1 MILEVKGLAKR
12 YDSTIA
18 LADASLTLRG
28 GQIHALVGEN
38 GAGKSTLIKVL
49 TGSVT
54 PDAGT
59 IRINGQPVTFHNTR
73 ESARSGI
80 SVVHQERN
88 LVPRFSVAENLLLG
102 RSPYRNGFLDHA
114 SMTATA
120 RRWLDRVG
128 LDVDPKATAD
138 TLSVAQAQLVEIARA
153 LSQDCEIL
161 LLDEPTSAISGHE
174 TETLFALLRALR
186 QEGTGIMFVSHK
198 LDEVEELCEV
208 ATVLRDGRTVLTDKP
223 LAEITRHELIA
234 AMVGREYDT
243 ETLPQRPRPGRETSQ
258 AARLELRSVS
268 TADGH
273 RDVSL
278 SVGGGEIL
286 GLYGLVGAGRTEL
299 ARAVLGLTRIVNGM
313 VLVDG
318 QAVHIKNPHDAL
330 RRFRIGYVSED
341 RKGEGLFLSHS
352 IERNVGVTIWDRL
365 ARRPGWLSDRVARPY
380 VEKPVRSL
388 GTKISSLGQ
397 AVSDLSGGNQQ
408 KASVAKWLAADVD
421 ILIVDE
427 PTIGVDVRTKE
438 DMHRLLW
445 DLAAHGKA
453 ILLISSDLQEV
464 VRLSDRVIVMAEMSI
479 QAEVENSH
487 DYDEMSHV
495 IMSKIVSVAGVPD

>member
-1 MILEVKGLAKR
+1 MAAMIIEVRALAKR

-59 IRINGQPVTFHNTR
+59 IRINGQAVSFHNTR
-73 ESARSGI
+73 QSVASGI

-88 LVPRFSVAENLLLG
+88 LIPRFSVAENLLLG
-102 RSPYRNGFLDHA
+102 RAPYRRGFLDYA
-114 SMTATA
+114 SLAADA
-120 RRWLDRVG
+120 RQWLDRVG
-128 LDVDPKATAD
+128 LDVDPRAMAD

-161 LLDEPTSAISGHE
+161 LLDEPTSAIGAHE
-174 TETLFALLRALR
+174 TETLFALLRDLR
-186 QEGTGIMFVSHK
+186 RQGTGIMFVSHK

-208 ATVLRDGRTVLTDKP
+208 ATVLRDGRTVLADEP
-223 LAEITRHELIA
+223 LAGISRSALIA
-234 AMVGREYDT
+234 AMVGREYQT
-243 ETLPQRPRPGRETSQ
+243 ETPAQRSRPERENGQ
-258 AARLELRSVS
+258 PPRLELRSVS
-268 TADGH
+268 TVDGH

-278 SVGGGEIL
+278 AVRGGEIV

-299 ARAVLGLTRIVNGM
+299 ARTILGLTRITNGT
-313 VLVDG
+313 VLVNG
-318 QAVHIKNPHDAL
+318 QAVRIRNPHDAL
-330 RRFRIGYVSED
+330 RNFRIGYVSED

-365 ARRPGWLSDRVARPY
+365 ARRPGWLSDRRVRAY
-380 VEKPVRSL
+380 VEGPVKSL
-388 GTKISSLGQ
+388 NTKIASLGQ
-397 AVSDLSGGNQQ
+397 AVGSLSGGNQQ

-427 PTIGVDVRTKE
+427 PTIGVDVRTKG
-438 DMHRLLW
+438 DMHRLFF
-445 DLAAHGKA
+445 DLAQQGKA
-453 ILLISSDLQEV
+453 VLVISSDLQEV
-464 VRLSDRVIVMAEMSI
+464 IQLSDRVLVMAEMSI
-479 QAEVENSH
+479 CAEVENSR
-487 DYDEMSHV
+487 DYDEMSHS
-495 IMSKIVSVAGVPD
+495 IMSKIVSAV

>member
-198 LDEVEELCEV
+198 LDEVEELC
-208 ATVLRDGRTVLTDKP
+208 
-223 LAEITRHELIA
+223 
-234 AMVGREYDT
+234 
-243 ETLPQRPRPGRETSQ
+243 
-258 AARLELRSVS
+258 
-268 TADGH
+268 
-273 RDVSL
+273 
-278 SVGGGEIL
+278 
-286 GLYGLVGAGRTEL
+286 
-299 ARAVLGLTRIVNGM
+299 
-313 VLVDG
+313 
-318 QAVHIKNPHDAL
+318 
-330 RRFRIGYVSED
+330 
-341 RKGEGLFLSHS
+341 
-352 IERNVGVTIWDRL
+352 
-365 ARRPGWLSDRVARPY
+365 
-380 VEKPVRSL
+380 
-388 GTKISSLGQ
+388 
-397 AVSDLSGGNQQ
+397 
-408 KASVAKWLAADVD
+408 
-421 ILIVDE
+421 
-427 PTIGVDVRTKE
+427 
-438 DMHRLLW
+438 
-445 DLAAHGKA
+445 
-453 ILLISSDLQEV
+453 
-464 VRLSDRVIVMAEMSI
+464 
-479 QAEVENSH
+479 
-487 DYDEMSHV
+487 
-495 IMSKIVSVAGVPD
+495 

>member
-1 MILEVKGLAKR
+1 MILEVEGLAKR

-59 IRINGQPVTFHNTR
+59 IRINGRSVTFHNTR
-73 ESARSGI
+73 ESAGSGI

-114 SMTATA
+114 SLTATA

-153 LSQDCEIL
+153 LSQSCEIL

-174 TETLFALLRALR
+174 TETLFALLRDLR

-208 ATVLRDGRTVLTDKP
+208 ATVMRDGRTVLADKP
-223 LAEITRHELIA
+223 LAGITRHELIA
-234 AMVGREYDT
+234 AMVGREYDAAA
-243 ETLPQRPRPGRETSQ
+243 LPERSGRGTSQ

-268 TADGH
+268 TVDGH
-273 RDVSL
+273 RDISL
-278 SVGGGEIL
+278 SVRAGEIV

-299 ARAVLGLTRIVNGM
+299 ARAVLGLTKIVSGT

-330 RRFRIGYVSED
+330 RRFRMGYVSED

-365 ARRPGWLSDRVARPY
+365 ARRRGWLSDRVVRPH
-380 VEKPVRSL
+380 VEEPVRSL

-453 ILLISSDLQEV
+453 VLLISSDLQEV
-464 VRLSDRVIVMAEMSI
+464 VRLSDRVLVMAEMSI
-479 QAEVENSH
+479 RAEVENSH

-495 IMSKIVSVAGVPD
+495 IMSKIMSVAASGQP

>member
-1 MILEVKGLAKR
+1 MILEVEHIAKR

-28 GQIHALVGEN
+28 GQIDALVGEN

-49 TGSVT
+49 TGAVM

-59 IRINGQPVTFHNTR
+59 IKINGHPVTFHNTR
-73 ESARSGI
+73 ESAGSGI

-88 LVPRFSVAENLLLG
+88 LVPRFSVAENLMLG
-102 RSPYRNGFLDHA
+102 RAPYRNGFLDNA
-114 SMTATA
+114 SLVATA
-120 RRWLDRVG
+120 KRWLDRVG
-128 LDVDPKATAD
+128 LDVDPRAKAD

-174 TETLFALLRALR
+174 TETLFALLRDLR
-186 QEGTGIMFVSHK
+186 QEGTGILFVSHK
-198 LDEVEELCEV
+198 LDEVEDLCEV
-208 ATVLRDGRTVLTDKP
+208 ASVMRDGRTVLAGKP
-223 LAEITRHELIA
+223 LAEITRPELIA

-243 ETLPQRPRPGRETSQ
+243 ETLPERTGKETGQ
-258 AARLELRSVS
+258 AARLELRSVD

-278 SVGGGEIL
+278 SLGSGQIV

-299 ARAVLGLTRIVNGM
+299 ARAVLGLTKVVNGT

-330 RRFRIGYVSED
+330 QRFRIGYVSED
-341 RKGEGLFLSHS
+341 RKGEGLFLTHS

-365 ARRPGWLSDRVARPY
+365 ARRRGWLSDRVVRPH

-388 GTKISSLGQ
+388 GTKMSSLAQ

-408 KASVAKWLAADVD
+408 KVSVARWLAADVD

-445 DLAAHGKA
+445 DLAAQGKA
-453 ILLISSDLQEV
+453 VLLISSDLQEV
-464 VRLSDRVIVMAEMSI
+464 VRLSDRVIVMAEKSI
-479 QAEVENSH
+479 RAEVQNSY
-487 DYDEMSHV
+487 DYDEMSRV

>member
-1 MILEVKGLAKR
+1 MILEVDGLAKH

-28 GQIHALVGEN
+28 GQIHALLGEN

-49 TGSVT
+49 IGSVA
-54 PDAGT
+54 PDGGT
-59 IRINGQPVTFHNTR
+59 IRIDGRPVSFR
-73 ESARSGI
+73 DPRQSARSGI

-88 LVPRFSVAENLLLG
+88 LVPRFSVAENLMLG
-102 RSPYRNGFLDHA
+102 RAPYRNGFLDQA
-114 SMTATA
+114 SLLATA

-138 TLSVAQAQLVEIARA
+138 TLSAAQAQLVEIARA

-161 LLDEPTSAISGHE
+161 LLDEPTSAISGRE
-174 TETLFALLRALR
+174 IENLFALLRNLR
-186 QEGTGIMFVSHK
+186 EHGTGIMFVSHK
-198 LDEVEELCEV
+198 LDEVEELCDV
-208 ATVLRDGRTVLTDKP
+208 ATVLRDGRTVLSEKA

-234 AMVGREYDT
+234 AMVGRDYDAG
-243 ETLPQRPRPGRETSQ
+243 EMPERPARARRR

-273 RDVSL
+273 TG
-278 SVGGGEIL
+278 VGLQVHGGEIV

-299 ARAVLGLTRIVNGM
+299 ARAVLGLTKIVGGT

-318 QAVHIKNPHDAL
+318 RDVRIKNPHDAL
-330 RRFRIGYVSED
+330 HRFRMGYISED
-341 RKGEGLFLSHS
+341 RKGEGLFISHPV
-352 IERNVGVTIWDRL
+352 ERNVGVTIWDRL
-365 ARRPGWLSDRVARPY
+365 ARHRGWIADRTVRPHVAG
-380 VEKPVRSL
+380 PVRSL
-388 GTKISSLGQ
+388 GTKLASLRQ
-397 AVSDLSGGNQQ
+397 PVSDLSGGNQQ
-408 KASVAKWLAADVD
+408 KVSVARWLAADVD

-445 DLAAHGKA
+445 DLAAQGKA
-453 ILLISSDLQEV
+453 VLLISSDLQEI
-464 VRLSDRVIVMAEMSI
+464 VRLSDRVLVMAEMSI
-479 QAEVENSH
+479 RAEMENSR
-487 DYDEMSHV
+487 DYDEMSHT
-495 IMSKIVSVAGVPD
+495 IISKITTQAVPRS